1 MSPLT
6 PYERVMMVINGKKPD
21 RVPVVPQITY
31 TTAQLTGVG
40 LVEALHSP
48 EKTAK
53 ALLTGQHE
61 LGYDAIYAGWES
73 SFNLLAEAMGCVMRF
88 PDDSVPQVAEH
99 VIKTPSDLD
108 RIEIPDPH
116 KSGRLPIHMKML
128 TLLKDEVKDQVPLFA
143 YTPGPFTLAG
153 QLGGINPLMMATIQ
167 DPEYVHAITDIT
179 LQASLRYALANIEAG
194 ADVIITADPTA
205 SGSLISPTT
214 FKTFAAPQITKIVS
228 AVTKAGAKAS
238 LHICG
243 KTTPILDQMAATGVK
258 VLELDHLVNLTEAK
272 QRIGEQAILMGNL
285 DPAELLLSGTPNQVE
300 TAAKVCIEG
309 VGADGR
315 YILSSG
321 CEIPP
326 QAPLD
331 NIRAM
336 VTAAQKYGQ
345 FT

>member
-1 MSPLT
+1 
-6 PYERVMMVINGKKPD
+6 MMVINGEFPD
-21 RVPVVPQITY
+21 RVPVIPQITY

-48 EKTAK
+48 EKTAA
-53 ALLTGQHE
+53 ALLAGQRE

-73 SFNLLAEAMGCVMRF
+73 SFNLLAEAMGCTMRF
-88 PDDSVPQVAEH
+88 PEDSVPQVAEH
-99 VIKTPSDLD
+99 VVKTPSDLD
-108 RIEIPDPH
+108 RIEIPDPNS
-116 KSGRLPIHMKML
+116 SGRLPIHMKML
-128 TLLKDEVKDQVPLFA
+128 HLLKEEVKGQVPLFA

-167 DPEYVHAITDIT
+167 DPEFVHAITDIA
-179 LQASLRYALANIEAG
+179 LQASIRYALANIEAG

-214 FKTFAAPQITKIVS
+214 FKTFAAPLITKIAS
-228 AVTKAGAKAS
+228 AVGKAGAIAS

-258 VLELDHLVNLTEAK
+258 MVELDHLVDLTKAK
-272 QRIGEQAILMGNL
+272 QRVGDQVILMGNL
-285 DPAELLLSGTPNQVE
+285 DPTELLLSGTPKEVE
-300 TAAKVCIEG
+300 AAAKSCIEA
-309 VGADGR
+309 VGGDGR

-336 VTAAQKYGQ
+336 VTAAKKYGQ
-345 FT
+345 LT

>member
-1 MSPLT
+1 MSPVT
-6 PYERVMMVINGKKPD
+6 PYERVMMVINGEMPD

-48 EKTAK
+48 EKTAT
-53 ALLTGQHE
+53 ALLAGQRE

-88 PDDSVPQVAEH
+88 PEDSVPQVAEH
-99 VIKTPSDLD
+99 VVKTPSDLD
-108 RIEIPDPH
+108 RIKIPDPH

-128 TLLKDEVKDQVPLFA
+128 TLLKEEVKDQVPLFA

-179 LQASLRYALANIEAG
+179 LQASIRYALANIEAG

-214 FKTFAAPQITKIVS
+214 FENFAAPRISKIVS
-228 AVTKAGAKAS
+228 AVTKAGAIAS

-258 VLELDHLVNLTEAK
+258 VVELDHLVNLTEAK
-272 QRIGEQAILMGNL
+272 QRIGEQVILMGNL
-285 DPAELLLSGTPNQVE
+285 DPTELLLSGTPKQVE
-300 TAAKVCIEG
+300 ATAKACIEG
-309 VGADGR
+309 VGADGQ

>member
-1 MSPLT
+1 MSPIT
-6 PYERVMMVINGKKPD
+6 PYERVMKVINGKVPD
-21 RVPVVPQITY
+21 RVPVIPQITY

-48 EKTAK
+48 EKTAE
-53 ALLTGQHE
+53 ALLAGQRE

-73 SFNLLAEAMGCVMRF
+73 SFNLLAEAMGCIMRF
-88 PDDSVPQVAEH
+88 PEDSVPQVAEH
-99 VIKTPSDLD
+99 VVKIPSDLD

-116 KSGRLPIHMKML
+116 NSGRLPIHMKML
-128 TLLKDEVKDQVPLFA
+128 RFLKEEVKDQVPLFA

-153 QLGGINPLMMATIQ
+153 QLAGVNPLMMATIQ
-167 DPEYVHAITDIT
+167 DPGFVHAITDIA
-179 LQASLRYALANIEAG
+179 LKASMSYALANIEAG

-205 SGSLISPTT
+205 SGSLISPTAFET
-214 FKTFAAPQITKIVS
+214 YAAPLITKIVS
-228 AVTKAGAKAS
+228 AITQAGSIAS

-258 VLELDHLVNLTEAK
+258 MVELDHLVSLTDAK
-272 QRIGEQAILMGNL
+272 QRIGEQVILMGNL
-285 DPAELLLSGTPNQVE
+285 DPTELLLSGTPKQVE
-300 TAAKVCIEG
+300 VAAKACIEA
-309 VGADGR
+309 VGTKGR